1 MRKIQTLGVLG
12 VTPADPRAGTPSHT
26 RHSPWVLSLRVADA
40 QARACTNPA
49 SHLPATRHSF
59 DPQPDLSLGAGK
71 TRENTETGCASNR
84 NIPKT
89 GKSADP
95 CSPYRHCP
103 ANTSPVPGSTWK
115 FPAFSGRAIPGFNPL
130 DLPLRK
136 GHSQVQS
143 PRHDT
148 HLQQSQLCPASLSLT
163 QAHWIITEKTKAN
176 PNFSAI
182 IKQRGGIHY
191 LAAVNIQGRN

>member
-71 TRENTETGCASNR
+71 TRENTETRCASNR

-89 GKSADP
+89 GRSG
-95 CSPYRHCP
+95 SLIP
-103 ANTSPVPGSTWK
+103 AAHTDTALPAPVLSQGVPGSFLPSQEGSFLGSIPWIC
-115 FPAFSGRAIPGFNPL
+115 PSGRVIPKFNPPGMTL
-130 DLPLRK
+130 TCSRASSAQPPS
-136 GHSQVQS
+136 HSH
-143 PRHDT
+143 R
-148 HLQQSQLCPASLSLT
+148 L
-163 QAHWIITEKTKAN
+163 I
-176 PNFSAI
+176 
-182 IKQRGGIHY
+182 G
-191 LAAVNIQGRN
+191 